1 MGEKK
6 LDGAGLRGQV
16 AGKTALSTVGKE
28 GKGLTYRGYAI
39 EELAEKASF
48 EEVAYMLLYG
58 NLPNQSE
65 YDSYSAKLKSYRA
78 LPAELKEVLERIPAS
93 AHPMD
98 VMRTGCSMLGNLE
111 PEGDFSN
118 QNETADRILASFAS
132 IITYWY
138 RYSHDGV
145 RVNTET
151 EHATIGGHFL
161 SLLTGQEPSE
171 DHARALDISLILYAE
186 HGFNASTF
194 TARTCASTLS
204 DMHSC
209 ITAGIGTLRGPL
221 HGGANEAAMEMIE
234 KYSDRQQAK
243 AGVLDL
249 LANKEK
255 IMGFGHAV
263 YKTEDPR
270 NAIIKVWAEK
280 LSKLSN
286 DATLYEVSDEIERV
300 MDEEKGMFANTDFFM
315 ASAYHYLGI
324 PTAIF
329 TPLFVIGRTSG
340 WAANVMEQRAD
351 NRIIRPSEEYIGPD
365 NSVWVDMSDREL
377 KGKNYVWKR

>member
-16 AGKTALSTVGKE
+16 AGKTALSTVGIE
-28 GKGLTYRGYAI
+28 GKGLTYRGFAI
-39 EELAEKASF
+39 EELAEKATF

-58 NLPNQSE
+58 NLPNQAE

-78 LPAELKEVLERIPAS
+78 LPVELKEVLERIPAS

-118 QNETADRILASFAS
+118 QNDTADRILASFAS

-145 RVNTET
+145 RVETET

-171 DHARALDISLILYAE
+171 DHARALDVSLILYAE

-209 ITAGIGTLRGPL
+209 ITGGIGTLRGPL

-234 KYSDRQQAK
+234 KYSDREQAK

-270 NAIIKVWAEK
+270 NAIIKIWAEK

-365 NSVWVDMSDREL
+365 NSVWVDMSDR
-377 KGKNYVWKR
+377 

>member
-6 LDGAGLRGQV
+6 LGGAGLRGQV
-16 AGKTALSTVGKE
+16 AGNTALSTVGKT

-58 NLPNQSE
+58 SLPTQSE
-65 YDSYSAKLKSYRA
+65 YDAYSAKLKSLRS
-78 LPAELKEVLERIPAS
+78 LPEALKEVLERIPQT

-118 QNETADRILASFAS
+118 QNDTADRILASMSS

-145 RVNTET
+145 KVDTATDHE
-151 EHATIGGHFL
+151 TIGGQFL
-161 SLLTGQEPSE
+161 SLLTGKEPSQE
-171 DHARALDISLILYAE
+171 HTRVLDVSLILYAE

-209 ITAGIGTLRGPL
+209 VTGAIGTLRGPL

-234 KYSDRQQAK
+234 KYSSREEAK
-243 AGVLDL
+243 AGL
-249 LANKEK
+249 LELLSNKEK

-263 YKTEDPR
+263 YSTEDPR
-270 NAIIKVWAEK
+270 NAIIKLWSEK
-280 LSKLSN
+280 LSQSN
-286 DATLYEVSDEIERV
+286 GDATLYEVSDEVERV
-300 MDEEKGMFANTDFFM
+300 MAEEKGMFANTDFFM

-324 PTAIF
+324 PTKIF

-340 WAANVMEQRAD
+340 WTANIMEQRAD
-351 NRIIRPSEEYIGPD
+351 NRIIRPSEDYIGPD
-365 NSVWVDMSDREL
+365 GSVWVDMSDR
-377 KGKNYVWKR
+377 

>member
-6 LDGAGLRGQV
+6 LGGAGLRGQV
-16 AGKTALSTVGKE
+16 AGNTALSTVGKT

-39 EELAEKASF
+39 EELAEKATF

-58 NLPNQSE
+58 SLPTQSE
-65 YDSYSAKLKSYRA
+65 YDTYSAKLKSFRS
-78 LPAELKEVLERIPAS
+78 LPEALKEVLERIPQT

-118 QNETADRILASFAS
+118 QNDTADRILASMSS

-145 RVNTET
+145 KVNTAT
-151 EHATIGGHFL
+151 DHDTIGGQFL
-161 SLLTGQEPSE
+161 SLLTGKEPSE
-171 DHARALDISLILYAE
+171 EHARALDVSLILYAE

-209 ITAGIGTLRGPL
+209 VTGAIGTLRGPL

-234 KYSDRQQAK
+234 KYSSREEANS
-243 AGVLDL
+243 GVLEL
-249 LANKEK
+249 LSNKEK

-263 YKTEDPR
+263 YSIEDPR
-270 NAIIKVWAEK
+270 NAIIKLWSEK
-280 LSKLSN
+280 LSQSN
-286 DATLYEVSDEIERV
+286 GDATLYEVSDEVERV

-324 PTAIF
+324 PTQIF

-340 WAANVMEQRAD
+340 WTANIMEQRAD
-351 NRIIRPSEEYIGPD
+351 NRIIRPSEDYIGPD
-365 NSVWVDMSDREL
+365 GSVWVDMSDR
-377 KGKNYVWKR
+377 

>member
-28 GKGLTYRGYAI
+28 GKGLTYRGFAI

-58 NLPNQSE
+58 NLPNQAE

-78 LPAELKEVLERIPAS
+78 LPVELKEVLERIPAS

-118 QNETADRILASFAS
+118 QNDTADRILASFAS

-145 RVNTET
+145 RVETET

-171 DHARALDISLILYAE
+171 DHSRALDVSLILYAE

-209 ITAGIGTLRGPL
+209 ITGGIGTLRGPL

-234 KYSDRQQAK
+234 KYSDREQAK

-270 NAIIKVWAEK
+270 NAIIKIWAEK

-365 NSVWVDMSDREL
+365 NSVWVDMSDR
-377 KGKNYVWKR
+377 

>member
-1 MGEKK
+1 
-6 LDGAGLRGQV
+6 
-16 AGKTALSTVGKE
+16 
-28 GKGLTYRGYAI
+28 
-39 EELAEKASF
+39 
-48 EEVAYMLLYG
+48 MLLYG
-58 NLPNQSE
+58 KLPTQSE
-65 YDSYSAKLKSYRA
+65 YNDYAVKLQSYRS
-78 LPAELKEVLERIPAS
+78 LPNELKEVLESIPQD

-118 QNETADRILASFAS
+118 QNETADRILASMAS

-138 RYSHDGV
+138 RYSHEGV
-145 RVNTET
+145 KVETET
-151 EHATIGGHFL
+151 DHATIGGQFL
-161 SLLTGQEPSE
+161 SLLTGREPSE
-171 DHARALDISLILYAE
+171 EHSRALDVSLILYAE

-209 ITAGIGTLRGPL
+209 ITGAIGTLRGPL

-234 KYSDRQQAK
+234 KFNTREEAK
-243 AGVLDL
+243 TGVLEL

-263 YKTEDPR
+263 YSTEDPR
-270 NAIIKVWAEK
+270 NAIIKEWSK
-280 LSKLSN
+280 QLSGL
-286 DATLYEVSDEIERV
+286 DGDTTLYEVSDEIERV

-324 PTAIF
+324 PTQIF

-340 WAANVMEQRAD
+340 WAANIMEQRAD

-365 NSVWVDMSDREL
+365 NSVWVDIADR
-377 KGKNYVWKR
+377 

>member
-6 LDGAGLRGQV
+6 LGGAGLRGQV
-16 AGKTALSTVGKE
+16 AGNTALSTVGKT

-39 EELAEKASF
+39 EELAEKATF

-58 NLPNQSE
+58 SLPTQSE
-65 YDSYSAKLKSYRA
+65 YDAYSAKLKSFRS
-78 LPAELKEVLERIPAS
+78 LPEALKEVLERIPQT

-118 QNETADRILASFAS
+118 QNDTADRILASMSS

-145 RVNTET
+145 KVDTATDHE
-151 EHATIGGHFL
+151 TIGGQFL
-161 SLLTGQEPSE
+161 SLLTGKEPSE
-171 DHARALDISLILYAE
+171 EHARALDVSLILYAE

-209 ITAGIGTLRGPL
+209 VTGAIGTLRGPL

-234 KYSDRQQAK
+234 KYSSREEAN
-243 AGVLDL
+243 AGVLEL
-249 LANKEK
+249 LSNKEK

-263 YKTEDPR
+263 YSIEDPR
-270 NAIIKVWAEK
+270 NAIIKLWSEK
-280 LSKLSN
+280 LSQSN
-286 DATLYEVSDEIERV
+286 GDATLYEVSDEVERV

-324 PTAIF
+324 PTQIF

-340 WAANVMEQRAD
+340 WTANIMEQRAD
-351 NRIIRPSEEYIGPD
+351 NRIIRPSEDYIGPD
-365 NSVWVDMSDREL
+365 GSVWVDMSDR
-377 KGKNYVWKR
+377 

>member
-6 LDGAGLRGQV
+6 LGGAGLRGQV
-16 AGKTALSTVGKE
+16 AGNTALSTVGKT
-28 GKGLTYRGYAI
+28 GKGLTYRGDAI
-39 EELAEKASF
+39 EELAEKATF

-58 NLPNQSE
+58 SLPTQSE
-65 YDSYSAKLKSYRA
+65 YDAYSAKLKSFRS
-78 LPAELKEVLERIPAS
+78 LPEALKEVLERIPQT

-118 QNETADRILASFAS
+118 QNDTADRILASMSS

-138 RYSHDGV
+138 RYSHEGV
-145 RVNTET
+145 KVDTATDHE
-151 EHATIGGHFL
+151 TIGGHFL
-161 SLLTGQEPSE
+161 SLLTGKEPSQE
-171 DHARALDISLILYAE
+171 HTRVLDVSLILYAE

-209 ITAGIGTLRGPL
+209 VTGAIGTLRGPL

-234 KYSDRQQAK
+234 KYSSRDEAK
-243 AGVLDL
+243 AGL
-249 LANKEK
+249 LELLSNKEK

-263 YKTEDPR
+263 YSTEDPR
-270 NAIIKVWAEK
+270 NAIIKLWSEK
-280 LSKLSN
+280 LSQSN
-286 DATLYEVSDEIERV
+286 GDATLYEVSDEVERV

-324 PTAIF
+324 PTQIF

-340 WAANVMEQRAD
+340 WTANIMEQRAD
-351 NRIIRPSEEYIGPD
+351 NRIIRPSEDYIGPD
-365 NSVWVDMSDREL
+365 GSVWVDMSDR
-377 KGKNYVWKR
+377 

>member
-1 MGEKK
+1 MAEKK
-6 LDGAGLRGQV
+6 LEGAGLRGQV
-16 AGKTALSTVGKE
+16 AGQTALSTVGKT
-28 GKGLTYRGYAI
+28 GKGLTYRGFAI
-39 EELAEKASF
+39 EELAEKATF
-48 EEVAYMLLYG
+48 EEVAFMLLYG
-58 NLPNQSE
+58 HLPNQE
-65 YDSYSAKLKSYRA
+65 EFNSYSNKLKGYRE
-78 LPAELKEVLERIPAS
+78 LPKELMEVLERIPS
-93 AHPMD
+93 STHPMD

-118 QNETADRILASFAS
+118 QNETADRILAAMTS

-145 RVNTET
+145 KVDTATDHE
-151 EHATIGGHFL
+151 TIGGQFL
-161 SLLTGQEPSE
+161 SLLTGKEPSE
-171 DHARALDISLILYAE
+171 EHSRALDVSLILYAE

-209 ITAGIGTLRGPL
+209 ITGAIGTLRGPL
-221 HGGANEAAMEMIE
+221 HGGANEAAMDMIE
-234 KYSDRQQAK
+234 KFSTREDAK
-243 AGVLDL
+243 QGVLDL
-249 LANKEK
+249 LAKKEK

-263 YKTEDPR
+263 YSNEDPR
-270 NAIIKVWAEK
+270 NAIIKKW
-280 LSKLSN
+280 SN
-286 DATLYEVSDEIERV
+286 TLADSNGDRTLYEVSDEIERV

-324 PTAIF
+324 PTPIF

-340 WAANVMEQRAD
+340 WASNIMEQRAD

-365 NSVWVDMSDREL
+365 NATWVDIKDR
-377 KGKNYVWKR
+377 

>member
-1 MGEKK
+1 MAEKK
-6 LDGAGLRGQV
+6 LEGAGLRGQV
-16 AGKTALSTVGKE
+16 AGQTALSTVGKT
-28 GKGLTYRGYAI
+28 GKGLTYRGFAI
-39 EELAEKASF
+39 EELAEKATF
-48 EEVAYMLLYG
+48 EEVAFMLLYG
-58 NLPNQSE
+58 HLPNQE
-65 YDSYSAKLKSYRA
+65 EFNSYSNKLKGHRE
-78 LPAELKEVLERIPAS
+78 LPKELMEVLERIPS
-93 AHPMD
+93 STHPMD

-118 QNETADRILASFAS
+118 QNETADRILAAMTS

-145 RVNTET
+145 KVDTATDHE
-151 EHATIGGHFL
+151 TIGGQFL
-161 SLLTGQEPSE
+161 SLLTGKEPSE
-171 DHARALDISLILYAE
+171 EHSRALDVSLILYAE

-209 ITAGIGTLRGPL
+209 ITGAIGTLRGPL
-221 HGGANEAAMEMIE
+221 HGGANEAAMDMIE
-234 KYSDRQQAK
+234 KFSTREDAK
-243 AGVLDL
+243 QGVLDL
-249 LANKEK
+249 LAKKEK

-263 YKTEDPR
+263 YSNEDPR
-270 NAIIKVWAEK
+270 NAIIKKW
-280 LSKLSN
+280 SN
-286 DATLYEVSDEIERV
+286 TLADSNRDRTLYEVSDEIERV

-324 PTAIF
+324 PTPIF

-340 WAANVMEQRAD
+340 WASNIMEQRAD

-365 NSVWVDMSDREL
+365 NATWVDIKDR
-377 KGKNYVWKR
+377 

>member
-6 LDGAGLRGQV
+6 LGGAGLRGQV
-16 AGKTALSTVGKE
+16 AGNTALSTVGKT

-58 NLPNQSE
+58 SLPTQSE
-65 YDSYSAKLKSYRA
+65 YDAYSAKLQSFRS
-78 LPAELKEVLERIPAS
+78 LPEALKEVLERIPQT

-118 QNETADRILASFAS
+118 QNDTADRILASMSS

-145 RVNTET
+145 KVDTATDHE
-151 EHATIGGHFL
+151 TIGGQFL
-161 SLLTGQEPSE
+161 SLLTGKEPSQE
-171 DHARALDISLILYAE
+171 HARALDVSLILYAE

-209 ITAGIGTLRGPL
+209 VTGAIGTLRGPL

-234 KYSDRQQAK
+234 KYSSREEAK
-243 AGVLDL
+243 AGL
-249 LANKEK
+249 LELLSNKEK

-263 YKTEDPR
+263 YSTEDPR
-270 NAIIKVWAEK
+270 NAIIKLWSEK
-280 LSKLSN
+280 LSQSN
-286 DATLYEVSDEIERV
+286 GDATLYEVSDEVERV

-324 PTAIF
+324 PTQIF

-340 WAANVMEQRAD
+340 WTANIMEQRAD
-351 NRIIRPSEEYIGPD
+351 NRIIRPSEDYIGPD
-365 NSVWVDMSDREL
+365 GSVWVDMSDR
-377 KGKNYVWKR
+377 

>member
-6 LDGAGLRGQV
+6 LGGAGLRGQV
-16 AGKTALSTVGKE
+16 AGNTALSTVGKT

-58 NLPNQSE
+58 SLPTQSE
-65 YDSYSAKLKSYRA
+65 YDAYSAKLKSLRS
-78 LPAELKEVLERIPAS
+78 LPEALKEVLERIPQT

-118 QNETADRILASFAS
+118 QNDTADRILASMSS

-145 RVNTET
+145 KVDTATDHE
-151 EHATIGGHFL
+151 TIGGQFL
-161 SLLTGQEPSE
+161 SLLTGKEPSQE
-171 DHARALDISLILYAE
+171 HTRVLDVSLILYAE

-209 ITAGIGTLRGPL
+209 VTGAIGTLRGPL

-234 KYSDRQQAK
+234 KYSSREEAK
-243 AGVLDL
+243 AGL
-249 LANKEK
+249 LELLSNKEK

-263 YKTEDPR
+263 YSTEDPR
-270 NAIIKVWAEK
+270 NAIIKLWSEK
-280 LSKLSN
+280 LSQSN
-286 DATLYEVSDEIERV
+286 GDATLYEVSDEVERV
-300 MDEEKGMFANTDFFM
+300 MAEEKGMFANTDFFM

-324 PTAIF
+324 PTQIF

-340 WAANVMEQRAD
+340 WTANIMEQRAD
-351 NRIIRPSEEYIGPD
+351 NRIIRPSEDYIGPD
-365 NSVWVDMSDREL
+365 GSVWVDMSDR
-377 KGKNYVWKR
+377 

>member
-78 LPAELKEVLERIPAS
+78 LPVELKEVLERIPAS

-145 RVNTET
+145 RVKTET

-365 NSVWVDMSDREL
+365 NSVWVDMSDR
-377 KGKNYVWKR
+377 

>member
-16 AGKTALSTVGKE
+16 AGKNALSTVGKE
-28 GKGLTYRGYAI
+28 GKGLTYRGFAI
-39 EELAEKASF
+39 EELAEKATF

-58 NLPNQSE
+58 NLPNQAE

-78 LPAELKEVLERIPAS
+78 LPVELKEVLERIPAS

-145 RVNTET
+145 RVKTET

-365 NSVWVDMSDREL
+365 NSVWVDMSDR
-377 KGKNYVWKR
+377 

>member
-1 MGEKK
+1 MAEKK
-6 LDGAGLRGQV
+6 LEGAGLRGQV
-16 AGKTALSTVGKE
+16 AGQTALSTVGKT
-28 GKGLTYRGYAI
+28 GKGLTYRGFAI
-39 EELAEKASF
+39 EELAEKATF
-48 EEVAYMLLYG
+48 EEVAFMLLYG
-58 NLPNQSE
+58 HLPNQE
-65 YDSYSAKLKSYRA
+65 EFNSYSNKLKGHRE
-78 LPAELKEVLERIPAS
+78 LPKELMEVLERIPS
-93 AHPMD
+93 STHPMD

-118 QNETADRILASFAS
+118 QNETADRILAAMTS

-145 RVNTET
+145 KVDTATDHE
-151 EHATIGGHFL
+151 TIGGQFL
-161 SLLTGQEPSE
+161 SLLTGKEPSE
-171 DHARALDISLILYAE
+171 EHSRALDVSLILYAE

-209 ITAGIGTLRGPL
+209 ITGAIGTLRGPL
-221 HGGANEAAMEMIE
+221 HGGANEAAMDMIE
-234 KYSDRQQAK
+234 KFSTREDAK
-243 AGVLDL
+243 QGVLDL
-249 LANKEK
+249 LAKKEK

-263 YKTEDPR
+263 YNNEDPR
-270 NAIIKVWAEK
+270 NAIIKKW
-280 LSKLSN
+280 SN
-286 DATLYEVSDEIERV
+286 TLADSNGDRTLYEVSDEIERV

-324 PTAIF
+324 PTPIF

-340 WAANVMEQRAD
+340 WASNIMEQRAD

-365 NSVWVDMSDREL
+365 NATWVDIKDR
-377 KGKNYVWKR
+377 

>member
-28 GKGLTYRGYAI
+28 GKGLTYRGFAI
-39 EELAEKASF
+39 EELAEKATF

-78 LPAELKEVLERIPAS
+78 LPVELKEVLERIPAS

-118 QNETADRILASFAS
+118 QNDTADRILASFAS

-145 RVNTET
+145 RVETET

-234 KYSDRQQAK
+234 KYSDREQAK

-270 NAIIKVWAEK
+270 NAIIKIWAEK

-365 NSVWVDMSDREL
+365 NSVWVDMSDR
-377 KGKNYVWKR
+377 

>member
-6 LDGAGLRGQV
+6 LGGAGLRGQV
-16 AGKTALSTVGKE
+16 AGNTALSTVGKT

-58 NLPNQSE
+58 SLPTQSE
-65 YDSYSAKLKSYRA
+65 YDAYSAKLKSLRSLPEA
-78 LPAELKEVLERIPAS
+78 LKQVLERIPQT

-118 QNETADRILASFAS
+118 QNDTADRILASMSS

-145 RVNTET
+145 KVDTATDHE
-151 EHATIGGHFL
+151 TIGGQFL
-161 SLLTGQEPSE
+161 SLLTGKEPSQE
-171 DHARALDISLILYAE
+171 HTRVLDVSLILYAE

-209 ITAGIGTLRGPL
+209 VTGAIGTLRGPL

-234 KYSDRQQAK
+234 KYSSREEAK
-243 AGVLDL
+243 AGL
-249 LANKEK
+249 LELLSNKEK

-263 YKTEDPR
+263 YSTEDPR
-270 NAIIKVWAEK
+270 NAIIKLWSEK
-280 LSKLSN
+280 LSQSN
-286 DATLYEVSDEIERV
+286 GDATLYEVSDEVERV
-300 MDEEKGMFANTDFFM
+300 MAEEKGMFANTDFFM

-324 PTAIF
+324 PTKIF

-340 WAANVMEQRAD
+340 WTSNIMEQRAD
-351 NRIIRPSEEYIGPD
+351 NRIIRPSEDYIGPD
-365 NSVWVDMSDREL
+365 GSVLVDMSDR
-377 KGKNYVWKR
+377 

>member
-28 GKGLTYRGYAI
+28 GKGLTYRGFAI

-58 NLPNQSE
+58 NLPNQAE

-78 LPAELKEVLERIPAS
+78 LPVELKEVLERIPAS

-118 QNETADRILASFAS
+118 QNDTADRILASFAS

-145 RVNTET
+145 RVETET

-171 DHARALDISLILYAE
+171 DHARALDVSLILYAE

-209 ITAGIGTLRGPL
+209 ITGGIGTLRGPL

-234 KYSDRQQAK
+234 KYSDREQAK

-270 NAIIKVWAEK
+270 NAIIKIWAEK

-365 NSVWVDMSDREL
+365 NSVWIDMSDR
-377 KGKNYVWKR
+377 

>member
-39 EELAEKASF
+39 EELAEKATF

-78 LPAELKEVLERIPAS
+78 LPTELKEVLERIPAT

-145 RVNTET
+145 KVETET

-161 SLLTGQEPSE
+161 SLLTGQEPSG

-365 NSVWVDMSDREL
+365 NSVWVDMSDR
-377 KGKNYVWKR
+377 

>member
-6 LDGAGLRGQV
+6 LGGAGLRGQV
-16 AGKTALSTVGKE
+16 AGNTALSTVGKT

-39 EELAEKASF
+39 EELAEKATF

-58 NLPNQSE
+58 SLPTQSE
-65 YDSYSAKLKSYRA
+65 YDAYSAKLKSFRS
-78 LPAELKEVLERIPAS
+78 LPEALKEVLERIPQT

-118 QNETADRILASFAS
+118 QNDTADRILASMSS

-145 RVNTET
+145 KVNTATDHE
-151 EHATIGGHFL
+151 TIGGQFL
-161 SLLTGQEPSE
+161 SLLTGKEPTE
-171 DHARALDISLILYAE
+171 EHARALDVSLILYAE

-209 ITAGIGTLRGPL
+209 VTGAIGTLRGPL

-234 KYSDRQQAK
+234 KYSSREEANS
-243 AGVLDL
+243 GVLEL
-249 LANKEK
+249 LSNKEK

-263 YKTEDPR
+263 YSIEDPR
-270 NAIIKVWAEK
+270 NAIIKLWSEK
-280 LSKLSN
+280 LSQSN
-286 DATLYEVSDEIERV
+286 GDATLYEVSDEVERV

-324 PTAIF
+324 PTQIF

-340 WAANVMEQRAD
+340 WTANIMEQRAD
-351 NRIIRPSEEYIGPD
+351 NRIIRPSEDYIGPD
-365 NSVWVDMSDREL
+365 GSVWVDMSDR
-377 KGKNYVWKR
+377 